1 VKRILLAT
9 PLLVVLLALGSL
21 ASQSL
26 GLRPSPLPQAARLLL
41 WSIEAAGLAGLF
53 LIARGTLPTGAA
65 ASASL
70 SLGLAVALA
79 AWIFRGPVV
88 ATTLLAAG
96 ALGRAEARTLS
107 VGTLVAYLIC
117 GVVLGW
123 VGRPPRS
130 ASL

>member
-1 VKRILLAT
+1 
-9 PLLVVLLALGSL
+9 
-21 ASQSL
+21 
-26 GLRPSPLPQAARLLL
+26 
-41 WSIEAAGLAGLF
+41 
-53 LIARGTLPTGAA
+53 
-65 ASASL
+65 
-70 SLGLAVALA
+70 
-79 AWIFRGPVV
+79 V